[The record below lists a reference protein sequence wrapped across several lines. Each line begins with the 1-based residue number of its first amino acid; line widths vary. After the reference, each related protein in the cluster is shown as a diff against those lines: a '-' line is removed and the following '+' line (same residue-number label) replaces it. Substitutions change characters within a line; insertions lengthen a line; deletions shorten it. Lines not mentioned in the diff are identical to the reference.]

1 MLVIVV
7 LHMPHTLTH
16 THTQGVQITI
26 STPLRTATAIRFS
39 TGNKIEMLIT
49 NQSHESPEPEVAAL
63 LPKDLLFALHGKV
76 ETEINV
82 ALGYLQ
88 VSYQVLQVC

>member
-1 MLVIVV
+1 MFYVYA
-7 LHMPHTLTH
+7 
-16 THTQGVQITI
+16 HTQGVQITV

-49 NQSHESPEPEVAAL
+49 NQSQQLSEQEAAAF
-63 LPKDLLFALHGKV
+63 LPQNLLFALHGKV
-76 ETEINV
+76 ETELNI

-88 VSYQVLQVC
+88 VQCR